1 MFNTLKTKTAQVVLR
16 NPDRNIATLRTGVNV
31 GWISAA
37 TYIAQRFFN
46 VTIDPTDPVVLVVAP
61 AVVAFGY
68 RVSAWAADRWPN
80 LARVLFGYGTTPTYR
95 S

>member
-1 MFNTLKTKTAQVVLR
+1 MFNTMKTKTAQVVLR

-31 GWISAA
+31 GWIAA
-37 TYIAQRFFN
+37 AVYVAQRYFN
-46 VTIDPTDPVVLVVAP
+46 VTIDPADPVVLAVVP

-68 RVSAWAADRWPN
+68 RLSAWASDRWPE
-80 LARVLFGYGTTPTYR
+80 AGRVLFGYGTTPTYR